1 VSYVVFAPLVAQQ
14 MLSFMNLP
22 GSLFWEQVGRQMLV
36 AVILAA
42 AAAAYR
48 MYSSTEGLVGLV
60 VVGGVGCI
68 GAWILSITLIL
79 SRRDRAMFG
88 QFARA
93 ISHRQ

>member
-1 VSYVVFAPLVAQQ
+1 
-14 MLSFMNLP
+14 
-22 GSLFWEQVGRQMLV
+22 
-36 AVILAA
+36 
-42 AAAAYR
+42 
-48 MYSSTEGLVGLV
+48 V